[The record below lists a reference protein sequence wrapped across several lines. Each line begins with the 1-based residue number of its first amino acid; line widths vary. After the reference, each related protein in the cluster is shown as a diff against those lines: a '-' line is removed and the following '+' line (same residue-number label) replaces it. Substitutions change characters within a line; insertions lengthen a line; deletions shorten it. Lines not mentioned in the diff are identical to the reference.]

1 MAVETHTHASLKP
14 KEPSLWKRLRHR
26 TPDVNSL
33 DDPGPDIS
41 KGLFIVAA
49 FFIVFLGWA
58 AIVRVDA
65 AVSAHGTI
73 IVTGSRQEVQHKEG
87 GIVSALYVREG
98 DHVVKGQVLVDLAGD
113 QTEATA
119 NALIAQFID
128 LKLKEA
134 RLLAEQVGVGNFTV
148 PGDLDDFGPK
158 YQHLVDSAVHLQR
171 NTLLANHTYL
181 NTQLQVLEQRI
192 VQTEEGVA
200 GYEEQSKSNIQ
211 RQSLTK
217 DELSG
222 VKDLQAKGYAPM
234 TRVRSLQE
242 EIAGLEGD
250 YGALR
255 ASIAASQSK
264 IGETR
269 LQAVSV
275 RKQFLDQTI
284 SDLSDTQSKL
294 KTIEPQ
300 LQAARTSY
308 DRLHIRATATGKIMG
323 LTVSTV
329 GGVISPGQKV
339 ADIVPDA
346 TPLVI
351 QAMVDIKDGNDIRS
365 GQVAQVH
372 FTSLHERD
380 VPILNGRV
388 LDVSAD
394 SFSDKETGKAFY
406 TARIQISPDTVA
418 TLNHL
423 MNDKDALKPG
433 LPVEVVVPMR
443 KRTMLQYL
451 LEPLNQA
458 LWKTFRES

>member
-1 MAVETHTHASLKP
+1 MAFETHTPTSP
-14 KEPSLWKRLRHR
+14 PRKEAAWNPFRRR
-26 TPDVNSL
+26 PTDITGL

-41 KGLFIVAA
+41 KGLFAVIA
-49 FFIVFLGWA
+49 FFVVFLGWA
-58 AIVRVDA
+58 SLARVDA

-73 IVTGSRQEVQHKEG
+73 VVTGNRQEVQHKEG
-87 GIVSALYVREG
+87 GVISALHVREG

-134 RLLAEQVGVGNFTV
+134 RLLAEQSGSGGFTI
-148 PGDLDDFGPK
+148 PAGLDDFGPP
-158 YQHLVDSAVHLQR
+158 YQPLINSATSLQR
-171 NTLLANHTYL
+171 STLAANRTYMG
-181 NTQLQVLEQRI
+181 TQLSVLDQRVEQTR
-192 VQTEEGVA
+192 EGIA

-255 ASIAASQSK
+255 ANIAASEAK

-269 LQAVSV
+269 MQAVSV

-294 KTIEPQ
+294 KALEPQ
-300 LQAARTSY
+300 LLAARTSY
-308 DRLHIRATATGKIMG
+308 DRLHIRATATGKLMG
-323 LTVSTV
+323 LSVFTV
-329 GGVISPGQKV
+329 GGVIAPGQKV
-339 ADIVPDA
+339 ADIIPDA

-351 QAMVDIKDGNDIRS
+351 QAMIDIKDGNDIKP

-388 LDVSAD
+388 LDVSGD
-394 SFSDKETGKAFY
+394 SFSDKESNKAFY
-406 TARIQISPDTVA
+406 TARIQISPETLK
-418 TLNHL
+418 TLNRI
-423 MNDKDALKPG
+423 MKDSDSLKPG
-433 LPVEVVVPMR
+433 LPVEVVVPLR

-451 LEPLNQA
+451 LEPLNQS

>member
-1 MAVETHTHASLKP
+1 MAFDIRAHAPMPP
-14 KEPSLWKRLRHR
+14 KGSRWNPFRRR
-26 TPDVNSL
+26 AADITGL

-41 KGLFIVAA
+41 QGLFVVVA
-49 FFIVFLGWA
+49 FFIIFLGWA
-58 AIVRVDA
+58 SLARVDA
-65 AVSAHGTI
+65 AVNARGTI
-73 IVTGSRQEVQHKEG
+73 VVTGNRQEVQHREG
-87 GIVSALYVREG
+87 GVISALHVREG
-98 DHVVKGQVLVDLAGD
+98 DHVVKGQILVDLAGD

-134 RLLAEQVGVGNFTV
+134 RLLAEQSGG
-148 PGDLDDFGPK
+148 GDLAIPAGLDDFGPQ
-158 YQHLVDSAVHLQR
+158 YQPLINSAANLQR
-171 NTLLANHTYL
+171 SKLAANRTYMG
-181 NTQLQVLEQRI
+181 TQLSVLDQRI
-192 VQTEEGVA
+192 EQTREGIA

-255 ASIAASQSK
+255 ANIAASEAK

-294 KTIEPQ
+294 KAMEPQ

-308 DRLHIRATATGKIMG
+308 DRLHIRATATGKVMG
-323 LTVSTV
+323 LSVFTV
-329 GGVISPGQKV
+329 GGVIAPGQKV

-351 QAMVDIKDGNDIRS
+351 QAMVDIKDGNDIRP
-365 GQVAQVH
+365 GQMAQVH

-388 LDVSAD
+388 LDVSGD
-394 SFSDKETGKAFY
+394 SFSDKEANKSFY
-406 TARIQISPDTVA
+406 IARIQISPETLA
-418 TLNHL
+418 TLNRI
-423 MNDKDALKPG
+423 MKDRDVLKPG
-433 LPVEVVVPMR
+433 LPVEVVVPLR
-443 KRTMLQYL
+443 KRTLLQYL
-451 LEPLNQA
+451 LEPLNQS
-458 LWKTFRES
+458 LWKTFREN

>member
-1 MAVETHTHASLKP
+1 M
-14 KEPSLWKRLRHR
+14 
-26 TPDVNSL
+26 NSFRYRKADATGL
-33 DDPGPDIS
+33 DDPAPDIAR
-41 KGLFIVAA
+41 GLFVVIA
-49 FFIVFLGWA
+49 FFVVLLGWA
-58 AIVRVDA
+58 ALARVDA
-65 AVSAHGTI
+65 AVYAHGTI
-73 IVTGSRQEVQHKEG
+73 VVSGSRQEVQHREG
-87 GIVSALYVREG
+87 GVVSALHVKEG

-134 RLLAEQVGVGNFTV
+134 RLQAEQAGGSGFAV
-148 PGDLDDFGPK
+148 PEAVNDFGPQ
-158 YQHLVDSAVHLQR
+158 YQPLVDSATRLQR
-171 NTLLANHTYL
+171 NTLAANRTYMA
-181 NTQLQVLEQRI
+181 TQLSVLDQRVEQTR
-192 VQTEEGVA
+192 EGIA

-234 TRVRSLQE
+234 TRVRALQE
-242 EIAGLEGD
+242 EIAGLEGE

-255 ASIAASQSK
+255 ANIAASEAK

-269 LQAVSV
+269 MQAVSV

-284 SDLSDTQSKL
+284 ADLSDTQSKL
-294 KTIEPQ
+294 KAMEPQ
-300 LQAARTSY
+300 MQAARTSF
-308 DRLHIRATATGKIMG
+308 DRLHIKATATGKIMG
-323 LTVSTV
+323 LSVTTV
-329 GGVISPGQKV
+329 GGVIAAGQKV

-351 QAMVDIKDGNDIRS
+351 QAMVDIKDGNDIKP
-365 GQVAQVH
+365 GQLAQVR

-388 LDVSAD
+388 LDVSGD
-394 SFSDKETGKAFY
+394 SFSDKETNKAFY
-406 TARIQISPDTVA
+406 TARIQISPETMK
-418 TLNHL
+418 TLNRI
-423 MNDKDALKPG
+423 MKDSDSLKPG
-433 LPVEVVVPMR
+433 LPVEVVVPLR

-451 LEPLNQA
+451 LEPLNQS